1 MAVDSYLELFTT
13 LFGWVFYNIVWDVL
27 RDTGIVFLPFLGI
40 LIDNFTEPARG
51 GDFGRSAGLS
61 VRRMEIDVLL
71 ALFVVVLAG
80 QPSAL
85 TPLNASILSYTPPPT
100 LTEPAPAVATVAN
113 SQSSFGNSG
122 FTGAPGTVE
131 VPLWW
136 YAVMALSAGFNH
148 AVVEGIPRPA
158 DLRTYAQRARLA
170 RIDDVLLRQEVA
182 DFFSECFVVAR
193 SRYQRTRP
201 DDPAIAALLTT
212 YGNDDPDWLGS
223 HIYRQT
229 SGYYEAIRP
238 NKPIVGWPYDPGRDQ
253 EVDPASSPVWGHPTC
268 AQWWES
274 TGTPTGLRQRLI
286 DAADASSGGLSAWVV
301 ALAPALASERQLDI
315 VAKTVLN
322 NSPPVY
328 TNNDFMLKN
337 SSGDGFWAA
346 LFDRLKGGTAAGG
359 ILGFSGLFAVTM
371 AAVIPALPM
380 VQAVILLGIYGLL
393 PMLVVL
399 SRYSLTLLVL
409 GAMLIFTVKFWTVL
423 WYFALWVDQN
433 LIASMYPDISLFLEQ
448 FSLDNLAT
456 GEQSTKRL
464 LLNMITTSLYLGLPL
479 LWTGIMAL
487 AGLQVG
493 RAISQATDTLR
504 APAQGAGQTGG
515 NMARSTIDRGTGGRL
530 RL

>member
-1 MAVDSYLELFTT
+1 
-13 LFGWVFYNIVWDVL
+13 
-27 RDTGIVFLPFLGI
+27 
-40 LIDNFTEPARG
+40 
-51 GDFGRSAGLS
+51 
-61 VRRMEIDVLL
+61 
-71 ALFVVVLAG
+71 
-80 QPSAL
+80 PS
-85 TPLNASILSYTPPPT
+85 
-100 LTEPAPAVATVAN
+100 
-113 SQSSFGNSG
+113 
-122 FTGAPGTVE
+122 
-131 VPLWW
+131 
-136 YAVMALSAGFNH
+136 
-148 AVVEGIPRPA
+148 
-158 DLRTYAQRARLA
+158 
-170 RIDDVLLRQEVA
+170 
-182 DFFSECFVVAR
+182 
-193 SRYQRTRP
+193 
-201 DDPAIAALLTT
+201 
-212 YGNDDPDWLGS
+212 
-223 HIYRQT
+223 
-229 SGYYEAIRP
+229 
-238 NKPIVGWPYDPGRDQ
+238 
-253 EVDPASSPVWGHPTC
+253 
-268 AQWWES
+268 
-274 TGTPTGLRQRLI
+274 GLRQRLI
-286 DAADASSGGLSAWVV
+286 DAADVSSGGLSTWVV

-493 RAISQATDTLR
+493 RAVSQATDTLR